1 VYKVCKSLSSHFT
14 YSTL

>member
-14 YSTL
+14 YSTR